1 MSNSLSKNVK
11 YTLVQPASYSVIVPG
26 YSYIIQPDTQIANLN
41 VWTYINSY
49 LTTNNYSAS
58 DGFSYPNVPMQ
69 HDETGWYVNIYTNP
83 RIVGNIFS
91 GYLPEP
97 GTNLRIDI
105 PVLYTSEYTLGTV
118 KNIPTTT
125 VLVIPPAELK
135 ETYDQG
141 WNASAN
147 SVGSFV
153 GAGEVSFSINEL
165 SVGVFVGLS
174 LSEDVT
180 GTYYNKIKYVIYATN
195 TKYEVYVD
203 NVSVSIATS
212 FSSSDVF
219 KIVVEDLLITFYVND
234 IEIYSEVKDN
244 TDDVYYLDS
253 SLYYSNDE
261 IINATIT
268 QNAHIY
274 VSEIVIEGIL
284 NITGSITSPN
294 IVKIEGTIPIS
305 CKIIPY
311 YGIFGSLVITGK
323 LFSKNVIS
331 IHGSVNITGLIE
343 PNLIKPKIPIS
354 IYGKIVISGSI
365 RMPLRG
371 KPIMFINT

>member
-49 LTTNNYSAS
+49 LSNNNYSAS
-58 DGFSYPNVPMQ
+58 DGFSYPNVSMQ
-69 HDETGWYVNIYTNP
+69 HDETGWYVNIHTNP
-83 RIVGNIFS
+83 RIVGNPIS

-147 SVGSFV
+147 SVGSFI

-174 LSEDVT
+174 LSADVT
-180 GTYYNKIKYVIYATN
+180 GTYYNKIKYAIYTTN
-195 TKYEVYVD
+195 TKYEIYVD
-203 NVSVSIATS
+203 NVSVSAATS

-219 KIVVEDLLITFYVND
+219 KIVVEDLLITFYVNN

-261 IINATIT
+261 IIDATIT
-268 QNAHIY
+268 QNAHTY

-284 NITGSITSPN
+284 NITGHITSPN
-294 IVKIEGTIPIS
+294 IVKIEGTAPIS

-311 YGIFGSLVITGK
+311 YGIFGSLTITGK
-323 LFSKNVIS
+323 LFSKNVVS
-331 IHGSVNITGLIE
+331 INGSININGIIE
-343 PNLIKPKIPIS
+343 PDLIKPKIPIS
-354 IYGKIVISGSI
+354 IYGKFNISGSI

-371 KPIMFINT
+371 KPIMFINS